1 MLKKG
6 CVAVKIGFV
15 LRGWCWLSFHGQ
27 RSHTLSLNAS
37 SLCFQPTFTSNCVIN
52 LVTDKERVLRHTYNL
67 LKEGGE
73 FYFSDVYASRRIP
86 EALTRDKV
94 LYGECEWSPLLS
106 VCARALLL
114 QPNALLLPILTAT
127 CAPQRAGIS
136 GALYYNDF
144 EAMARRVGFA
154 DPRIVHA
161 RAFGIDNAALAAKVE
176 GYSFYS
182 VTYRLFKD
190 SALEAHQEDYGQ
202 AAMYKGT
209 VTDCDTAYALD
220 LTHVF
225 ETGRIVP
232 VSGNTARMLQH
243 TRLAP
248 HFEVFESK
256 TLRHFGPFAAH
267 RALTVP
273 EAARLDM

>member
-1 MLKKG
+1 M
-6 CVAVKIGFV
+6 
-15 LRGWCWLSFHGQ
+15 SFHGQ